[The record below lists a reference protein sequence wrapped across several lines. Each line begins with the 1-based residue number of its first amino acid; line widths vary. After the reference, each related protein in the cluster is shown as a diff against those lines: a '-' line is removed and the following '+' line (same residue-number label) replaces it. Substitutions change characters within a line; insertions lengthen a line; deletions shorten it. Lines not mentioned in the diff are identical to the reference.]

1 MAIIQCLKSSLEQ
14 LSDNWLPFYEH
25 FKKSKKLSKSN
36 LVSPPEL
43 YPLCYFEYI
52 MDSFSFLNHFVSSW
66 LSALTSSIQRYESV
80 SFIIYTVLVLEA
92 ITIIVMKSTLKDFYF
107 S

>member
-25 FKKSKKLSKSN
+25 FKKSKKLWKSN

-43 YPLCYFEYI
+43 YPLRYFEYI
-52 MDSFSFLNHFVSSW
+52 MASFSFLNHS
-66 LSALTSSIQRYESV
+66 LSALGYQPSLQVFRDMNQFLSSFTQCL
-80 SFIIYTVLVLEA
+80 F
-92 ITIIVMKSTLKDFYF
+92 
-107 S
+107 